1 MDSITSDFV
10 LAGSLEEIKAKEPLV
25 VHGQHRPV
33 LLLHDGGTSLPRL
46 VDSDGAPH

>member
-10 LAGSLEEIKAKEPLV
+10 LAGSLEEIKAKGPLV

-33 LLLHDGGTSLPRL
+33 PLVHAGGRLLPRL